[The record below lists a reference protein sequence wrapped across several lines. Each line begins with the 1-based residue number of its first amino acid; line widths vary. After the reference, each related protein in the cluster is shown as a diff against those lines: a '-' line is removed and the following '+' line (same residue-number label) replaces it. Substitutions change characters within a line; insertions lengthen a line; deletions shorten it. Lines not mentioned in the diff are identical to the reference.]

1 MKSSSAALSATTVAF
16 DRCRAGAR
24 TSAWRAASSLG
35 NEIIRP
41 SASAPLVPDAT
52 LAVVK
57 VRQQHVIAD
66 HRHLASY
73 VAKFRAQTPDVH
85 VDDNRSERPAFL
97 GMNDKGFHLAVGSQN
112 VNCLLAHGSVIR
124 WP

>member
-1 MKSSSAALSATTVAF
+1 MQRRRQNLRLARGVKFVQRDHSAV
-16 DRCRAGAR
+16 G
-24 TSAWRAASSLG
+24 
-35 NEIIRP
+35 I
-41 SASAPLVPDAT
+41 APPVPDAT
-52 LAVVK
+52 LAVVE

-97 GMNDKGFHLAVGSQN
+97 GMNDKGFHLAVGRRN
-112 VNCLLAHGSVIR
+112 VDCLLAHRSVL
-124 WP
+124 